1 MPVCA
6 DLICDKDNDELF
18 IKLRYIEQMD
28 EYTGVWKLR
37 NTVRKASA

>member
-1 MPVCA
+1 MPDCA

-18 IKLRYIEQMD
+18 IRYIEQMD